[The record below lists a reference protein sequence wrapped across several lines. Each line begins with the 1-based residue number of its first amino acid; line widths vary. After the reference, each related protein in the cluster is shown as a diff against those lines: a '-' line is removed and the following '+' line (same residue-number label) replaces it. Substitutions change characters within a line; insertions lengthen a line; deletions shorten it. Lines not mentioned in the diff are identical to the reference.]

1 MISSLTKK
9 NACRNSVSHPRVE
22 ESRSSSAVNG
32 LLRRCRTV
40 SGTERPLLSFPPG
53 VFALRD
59 YTTTYVRVTSLSK
72 HCQSRKKPFE
82 TISTHLKECCIS
94 ELPAIH
100 LRPVEGRPPQSQ
112 RERSWLPCRRSN
124 LVIWWGVVA
133 CVRDVKESMVYN
145 FGRHL
150 AVPG

>member
-1 MISSLTKK
+1 MLESMISSLTKK

-22 ESRSSSAVNG
+22 ESRNSSAVKG

-59 YTTTYVRVTSLSK
+59 YATTYVRVMSLSK
-72 HCQSRKKPFE
+72 LCRSKKKPFE

-100 LRPVEGRPPQSQ
+100 LRPAEGRPPQSQ
-112 RERSWLPCRRSN
+112 RERSWLPSRRRN
-124 LVIWWGVVA
+124 QVIWWGVVA
-133 CVRDVKESMVYN
+133 RVSECQISAGIWL
-145 FGRHL
+145 FLG
-150 AVPG
+150 